1 MPLQSKINWIVM
13 LFLVSFFFITGFLI
27 LNDQYTKTGVWFT
40 FSQLHHE
47 TFAMLS
53 FALAIG
59 IFVGAI
65 IQRVTSQQ

>member
-27 LNDQYTKTGVWFT
+27 LNDQYSKIGVWYQL
-40 FSQLHHE
+40 SDLHHE
-47 TFAMLS
+47 TFAVIS

-59 IFVGAI
+59 IFIGAI
-65 IQRVTSQQ
+65 VQRITSQK